1 MLFSLMSSASLVFG
15 LSFSSLWVKAFTNS
29 IRSEGPITCCCLV
42 ALLGDSFGGVLIASV
57 GVKNPDCVGNW
68 GWSLPTAGFCLG
80 LPPLSS
86 SSNLAFASCANTA
99 GVLNSRIGSSL
110 PLAACASDALGV
122 AILKWGTLVVAAG
135 SAFWTDAFGTEACCA
150 LATCFNCS

>member
-1 MLFSLMSSASLVFG
+1 MLFSLMISASLVFG

-42 ALLGDSFGGVLIASV
+42 ALLGESFGGVLIASV
-57 GVKNPDCVGNW
+57 GVKNPDCVGKL
-68 GWSLPTAGFCLG
+68 GWSLPTAGFCWE

-99 GVLNSRIGSSL
+99 GVFNSWIGSSL

-122 AILKWGTLVVAAG
+122 AILKWGHASG
-135 SAFWTDAFGTEACCA
+135 SGWLGILDGCFRNGGMLRFGNM
-150 LATCFNCS
+150 L